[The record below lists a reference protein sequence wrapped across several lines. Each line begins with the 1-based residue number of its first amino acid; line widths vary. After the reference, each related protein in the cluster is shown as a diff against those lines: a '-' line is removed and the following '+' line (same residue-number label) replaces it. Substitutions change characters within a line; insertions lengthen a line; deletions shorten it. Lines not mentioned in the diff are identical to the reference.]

1 MEIERSGRKRVCGG
15 MVLSSSAGRRQSS
28 PALFEL
34 RKENAGGFDRSYIF
48 GFKERRKKKFYY
60 PRIHSGADTNKTED
74 IKKHLMTYQTLFCND
89 GGGGGGGA
97 RALAQLD
104 RVVSRCR
111 QRDRGRKDVG
121 YLVDAHS
128 TRQRHFTAFVYIVYS
143 GRHTLR
149 CLKCRGNRGN
159 SVRYLIFIS
168 SNGRRQLMDIDL
180 HDQTILIFPFL

>member
-1 MEIERSGRKRVCGG
+1 
-15 MVLSSSAGRRQSS
+15 
-28 PALFEL
+28 
-34 RKENAGGFDRSYIF
+34 
-48 GFKERRKKKFYY
+48 
-60 PRIHSGADTNKTED
+60 
-74 IKKHLMTYQTLFCND
+74 MTYQTLFCND
-89 GGGGGGGA
+89 GGGGA

-149 CLKCRGNRGN
+149 CLKCGGNRGN
-159 SVRYLIFIS
+159 SVQRYLIFIS

-180 HDQTILIFPFL
+180 HDQTILIFSFLWQNKKNKMGNSIVGDIVIQASKCSYRLWCSKQKCKPTRSYTGK

>member
-1 MEIERSGRKRVCGG
+1 LNC
-15 MVLSSSAGRRQSS
+15 
-28 PALFEL
+28 
-34 RKENAGGFDRSYIF
+34 
-48 GFKERRKKKFYY
+48 ERRTRAGSIVRIYLGSKK
-60 PRIHSGADTNKTED
+60 EE
-74 IKKHLMTYQTLFCND
+74 KKILLPTHPLWRRHKQDRRYKKPFND
-89 GGGGGGGA
+89 LSNAFLQRRRRRRRA

-128 TRQRHFTAFVYIVYS
+128 TRQRHFTAFVYILYS

-149 CLKCRGNRGN
+149 CLKCGGNRGN
-159 SVRYLIFIS
+159 SVQRYLIFIS

-180 HDQTILIFPFL
+180 HDQTILIFSFL